1 MFFQSEQSFIIDW
14 RNNDKSFKHFSL
26 LKKSRK
32 SWKYK
37 NVLKFWSPGYT
48 ESDIAILSEGQIFYF
63 VNAVWNEMGP
73 RRYHGTEKGGEGW
86 SQRCTL
92 YYCQPRG
99 QSPPSIQHHG
109 TICLPFFNL
118 EINTAIYVKCLILFN
133 SKTPE

>member
-63 VNAVWNEMGP
+63 VNAVWNEMRP
-73 RRYHGTEKGGEGW
+73 RQYQGAQEGGEGW

-92 YYCQPRG
+92 YYCQPLG
-99 QSPPSIQHHG
+99 QSPPSFQNH
-109 TICLPFFNL
+109 LKSKNL
-118 EINTAIYVKCLILFN
+118 NTCCRFRGFHLESFSKLFSIKEI
-133 SKTPE
+133 